1 MREAA
6 EALMPDSSSSSLSR
20 FEKTVRSTAPLFGSG
35 DMTANLPGQFAWVQ
49 YGLTPF
55 LRPNQ
60 PPHSRQKVGS
70 SPMAATTFLWFI
82 LTPRPRVREPREGAR
97 WTSLFCE
104 KDPRAKNRPIL
115 LAVTKVRRNGEQATA
130 SITAALDSDGRW
142 LIPDRIRVLA

>member
-97 WTSLFCE
+97 WTSLFLRKRPEGE
-104 KDPRAKNRPIL
+104 KQTNFHGRYESAAKRRAGDCGNDGSVRFRWEMADP
-115 LAVTKVRRNGEQATA
+115 
-130 SITAALDSDGRW
+130 
-142 LIPDRIRVLA
+142 

>member
-97 WTSLFCE
+97 WTSLFLRKRPEGE
-104 KDPRAKNRPIL
+104 KQTNFGRYESAAKRRAGDCVNYGSVRFRWEMADP
-115 LAVTKVRRNGEQATA
+115 
-130 SITAALDSDGRW
+130 
-142 LIPDRIRVLA
+142 

>member
-6 EALMPDSSSSSLSR
+6 DALMPDSSSSSLSR

-35 DMTANLPGQFAWVQ
+35 DITANLPGQFAWVQ
-49 YGLTPF
+49 YGLTPL

-97 WTSLFCE
+97 WTSLFLRKRPEGE
-104 KDPRAKNRPIL
+104 KQTNFDRYESAAKRRAGDCVNDGSVRFRWEMADP
-115 LAVTKVRRNGEQATA
+115 
-130 SITAALDSDGRW
+130 
-142 LIPDRIRVLA
+142 